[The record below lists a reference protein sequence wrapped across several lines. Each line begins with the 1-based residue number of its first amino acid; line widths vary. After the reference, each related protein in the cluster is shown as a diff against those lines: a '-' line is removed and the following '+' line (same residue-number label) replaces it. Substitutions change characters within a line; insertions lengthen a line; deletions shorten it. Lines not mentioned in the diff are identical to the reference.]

1 MALDATGRVHSWGG
15 YGQGQLGNNSIN
27 NSYLPIDVS
36 GTSSSPINGVTIVAI
51 SCGYNHSFAIDA
63 TGKVYGWGA
72 NSLGQLMDGLTSNVQ
87 IPKNIISDPQ
97 IPQNLFINFTG
108 QHRCFVDALAPSRL
122 REHEGLVVVSDKN
135 KYVSGL
141 MRGHSRAMG
150 INQALPLVSLSRTPK
165 DPRAFGVISM
175 VQDHPA
181 GPTASLTET
190 QLQKI
195 QEQGDVRVQIN
206 SIGEGCIWVCDENGI
221 LNAGDYVTTSSIPGY
236 AMRQLSSDNTP
247 DNVLRNYTVAKL
259 TMDCDFTQPMVEVEE
274 VQKDEYGNVI
284 LDELGAP
291 VYMKVMTILHNS
303 TTSDPQT
310 PQTEPTPQTESV
322 LVPAT
327 EPAYQMR
334 WLSYDAES
342 STITQITKEQYE
354 ERKTAGDTNVIR
366 AAFLG
371 CTYHCG

>member
-1 MALDATGRVHSWGG
+1 MWG
-15 YGQGQLGNNSIN
+15 YNTYYQLANGSNIDVTKPIAYNSIE
-27 NSYLPIDVS
+27 PV
-36 GTSSSPINGVTIVAI
+36 
-51 SCGYNHSFAIDA
+51 
-63 TGKVYGWGA
+63 
-72 NSLGQLMDGLTSNVQ
+72 
-87 IPKNIISDPQ
+87 
-97 IPQNLFINFTG
+97 QNLFVNFTG

-122 REHEGLVVVSDKN
+122 REHEGLVVVTDKN

-141 MRGHSRAMG
+141 LRGNRRAMG

-175 VQDHPA
+175 TQDHPA

-206 SIGEGCIWVCDENGI
+206 SIGEGCIWVCDENGS
-221 LNAGDYVTTSSIPGY
+221 LKAGDYVTTSSIPGY

-247 DNVLRNYTVAKL
+247 DSVLRNYTVAKL

-274 VQKDEYGNVI
+274 VQKDEYGNVVI
-284 LDELGAP
+284 DEFGAP
-291 VYMKVMTILHNS
+291 VYIKVMTTLNS
-303 TTSDPQT
+303 NSTSDPQT